1 MATVIPGEAS
11 ETDDDDN
18 DYKEN
23 SREQV
28 DDTGQND
35 EEIRFSI
42 VLLEKKKNGKAKINF
57 YSLFSFQKSKRWSGT
72 IS

>member
-57 YSLFSFQKSKRWSGT
+57 YSLFSFQKSKR
-72 IS
+72 